1 MPGKPPFARRA
12 EALPPDA
19 EELLELSVRDLV
31 ARIAAETPTPA
42 SGSASA
48 LVATLAAALVGMA
61 ARFSRAAWP
70 EAGGAVAQANALQE
84 RAAPLAQSDSEAYE
98 AVLAARR
105 EHRDLPQPD
114 RDALIGDALALA
126 AEVPLAI
133 AEVAADIAQLGALVA
148 EKGNPNVAG
157 DAAAGAVLAESAA
170 RAAANLVAI
179 NLGTRYGDLRLV
191 RAQALADTAAV
202 AARRAL
208 AVTS

>member
-1 MPGKPPFARRA
+1 MTAA
-12 EALPPDA
+12 SD
-19 EELLELSVRDLV
+19 ELLELSVRDLV
-31 ARIAAETPTPA
+31 ARVAAETSTPA

-70 EAGGAVAQANALQE
+70 EAGGAVAQASALQE
-84 RAAPLAQSDSEAYE
+84 RAAPLAQADAEAYE

-105 EHRDLPQPD
+105 GHKDLPQAD
-114 RDALIGDALALA
+114 RDALLGDALALA
-126 AEVPLAI
+126 TEVPLAI
-133 AEVAADIAQLGALVA
+133 AEVAADIAELGALVT

-170 RAAANLVAI
+170 RTAANLVAI
-179 NLGTRYGDLRLV
+179 NLGTRDGDPRLAHA
-191 RAQALADTAAV
+191 RALAQTAA
-202 AARRAL
+202 AAASRAL